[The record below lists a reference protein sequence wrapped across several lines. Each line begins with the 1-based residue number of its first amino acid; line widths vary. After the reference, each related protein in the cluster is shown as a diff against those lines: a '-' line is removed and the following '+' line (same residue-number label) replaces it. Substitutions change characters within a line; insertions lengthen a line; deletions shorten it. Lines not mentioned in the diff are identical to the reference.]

1 MLMMLAGL
9 RLVVK
14 RGAADADDARW
25 PGLVVVL
32 LVKRGAVNAQN
43 AHWLGAECGAAD
55 ADDARWL
62 GACGGS

>member
-25 PGLVVVL
+25 PGLAVE
-32 LVKRGAVNAQN
+32 RGAA
-43 AHWLGAECGAAD
+43 L
-55 ADDARWL
+55 ADDAGWP
-62 GACGGS
+62 GAFGETWGR